1 MVWNGY
7 DGRIYISSASLL
19 ADRAFAPPRIL
30 VDKERSEEKNWY
42 PNLISSELG
51 DRVGERHLHLY
62 WRHRPE
68 GLGKP
73 STFRKA
79 RVTIQKG

>member
-1 MVWNGY
+1 MV
-7 DGRIYISSASLL
+7 RAMVTPQLL
-19 ADRAFAPPRIL
+19 CR
-30 VDKERSEEKNWY
+30 Y

-51 DRVGERHLHLY
+51 DRVGERLLHLY